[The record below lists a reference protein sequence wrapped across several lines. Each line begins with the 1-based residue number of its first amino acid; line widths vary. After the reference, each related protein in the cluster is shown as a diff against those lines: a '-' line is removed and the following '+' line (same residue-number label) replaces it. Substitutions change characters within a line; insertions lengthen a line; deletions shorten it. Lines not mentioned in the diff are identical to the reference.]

1 MQIKHTN
8 YSRGSIGYF
17 TLAIMSEEEKIKV
30 AQRRCVDITQL
41 NLKREEITD
50 MYDKWA
56 REYDSV
62 STKLA

>member
-1 MQIKHTN
+1 
-8 YSRGSIGYF
+8 
-17 TLAIMSEEEKIKV
+17 MSEEEKIKV
-30 AQRRCVDITQL
+30 AQQRCVDITQL

-62 STKLA
+62 SGKVVYNFYK